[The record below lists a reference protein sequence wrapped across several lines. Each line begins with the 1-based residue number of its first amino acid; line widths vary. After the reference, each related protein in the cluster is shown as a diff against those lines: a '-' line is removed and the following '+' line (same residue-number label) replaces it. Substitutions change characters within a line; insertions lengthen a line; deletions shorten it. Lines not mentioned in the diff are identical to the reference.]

1 MSKTHSVLE
10 PMDIVVIYAHATH
23 KEKRFRVFPKLADE
37 VVKVLD
43 ESKRF
48 WEWEKTIETQAA
60 MIRAFQQR
68 TDYYKLLE
76 KYMRHIDACESF
88 TYVGDEWCGD
98 LGSKYYTKE
107 EHAVLLELRD
117 KIEKEIP

>member
-1 MSKTHSVLE
+1 MKANVSGLE
-10 PMDIVVIYAHATH
+10 NMDMIVIYAGKP
-23 KEKRFRVFPKLADE
+23 KERRFRVFPKLADE
-37 VVKVLD
+37 VVKLLD

-48 WEWEKTIETQAA
+48 WEWEKVIETQAA
-60 MIRAFQQR
+60 MIRACQQR
-68 TDYYKLLE
+68 TDNKLLE

-117 KIEKEIP
+117 KIEKELP